1 MKTLLIFLVLLQCL
15 PANSQKI
22 VLEVYE
28 RQEMSCFR
36 KTTLDSVLLLPDAVY
51 AIDTVDARY
60 VIDLD
65 EKTSTYTRF
74 NNPNFISV
82 LPIAFEQH
90 GKEMIQVHILEDGF
104 DYGLFLNPIE
114 ENALW
119 YWYDEDMTTVKK
131 ITQFRF
137 VKSS

>member
-1 MKTLLIFLVLLQCL
+1 M
-15 PANSQKI
+15 
-22 VLEVYE
+22 
-28 RQEMSCFR
+28 
-36 KTTLDSVLLLPDAVY
+36 LLLPDAVY
-51 AIDTVDARY
+51 ETDTVDARY
-60 VIDLD
+60 VINLD

-74 NNPNFISV
+74 NHANFISV
-82 LPIAFEQH
+82 LPIAIEQH
-90 GKEMIQVHILEDGF
+90 GNEMIQVHILEDGF
-104 DYGLFLNPIE
+104 DYGLFLNPIK